1 MRFVVTLPEDGR
13 RISGDIHIPG
23 AVPYGSPDR
32 AAALARLEKML
43 RDRRQPAAPIRQRI
57 ANLVPGLA
65 AQLEPELRSVGT
77 PAGGKATPPPAI
89 RAREIAKR
97 LAIYV
102 AGEQLVR
109 DLVLAD
115 FNRAKETAGRLEKRM
130 ADLEG
135 RP

>member
-1 MRFVVTLPEDGR
+1 MKFAITLPEDGR
-13 RISGDIHIPG
+13 RIVGDIAIPG
-23 AVPYGSPDR
+23 AVPYGSPNR

-57 ANLVPGLA
+57 ANLVPSLA
-65 AQLEPELRSVGT
+65 AQLEPELRSAAAV
-77 PAGGKATPPPAI
+77 GGKATPVPAV

-102 AGEQLVR
+102 AAEQLVR
-109 DLVLAD
+109 DQVLVD
-115 FNRAKETAGRLEKRM
+115 FNRAMETAGRLEKRM
-130 ADLEG
+130 ADLES